1 MARGIKYQRTNI
13 VNWMAYCSSLILLLL
28 ATSQPEAHIPYV
40 RLLVTAMDSGRGCYV
55 TQVLLPKASAQIQLA
70 MI

>member
-1 MARGIKYQRTNI
+1 
-13 VNWMAYCSSLILLLL
+13 MAYCSSLILLLL